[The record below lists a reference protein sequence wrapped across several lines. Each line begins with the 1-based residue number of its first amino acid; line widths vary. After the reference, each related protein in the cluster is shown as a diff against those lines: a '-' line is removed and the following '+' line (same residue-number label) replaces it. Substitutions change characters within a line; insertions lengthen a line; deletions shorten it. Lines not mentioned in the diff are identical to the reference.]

1 MKNILDI
8 SIDQGPIPLMLINRL
23 KYSSEDKDLS
33 LRLEVFFKSW
43 LKIIPLI

>member
-33 LRLEVFFKSW
+33 FRLVVFFKS
-43 LKIIPLI
+43 